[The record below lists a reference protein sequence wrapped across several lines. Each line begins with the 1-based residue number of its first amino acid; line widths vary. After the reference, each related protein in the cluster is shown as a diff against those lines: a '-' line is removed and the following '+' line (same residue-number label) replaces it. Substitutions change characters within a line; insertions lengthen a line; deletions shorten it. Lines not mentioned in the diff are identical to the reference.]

1 MCRGSGVFLS
11 SDFSF
16 ANTNG
21 NRISVSGS
29 CRFRLARQE
38 DADFAFVHFHLK
50 DFQVHFCRAV
60 GDFSGADV
68 ETGVVPRALDVESV
82 EAAFGK
88 QTEAGGAE
96 FLKGKKLIVDL
107 DDGHDLSAY
116 FYA

>member
-29 CRFRLARQE
+29 CRFRLPRQE
-38 DADFAFVHFHLK
+38 DADFAFAHFHFK
-50 DFQVHFCRAV
+50 DFQVHFCRAM
-60 GDFSGADV
+60 GDFSGAHV
-68 ETGVVPRALDVESV
+68 ETGVVPRASDVESV

-88 QTEAGGAE
+88 RTEAVGAE
-96 FLKGKKLIVDL
+96 FLKGEKLIVNL
-107 DDGHDLSAY
+107 DDGYDLSADC
-116 FYA
+116 YA